1 MKKINTRKSK
11 ALKLMLLIV
20 VICSM
25 CVTMVAC
32 SLDSSKDKIPIPE
45 VKENVYVYDADDV
58 IDDDVESKI
67 NKILISLE
75 EKTGAE
81 FAVITVTSLLDM
93 EIEDYSYELANEL
106 GIGKADEDNGVLLLI
121 SKSDTRVRL
130 EIGTGLEGCLN
141 DSKCGRILDNYFV
154 PHREKDEYT
163 EGTYKTVEA
172 VVAIIAK
179 EYEVSIDEINGS
191 VAEDLEKEEA
201 EETKSTIIFVGILAL
216 IVIAAF
222 VLDGIFLDGAIL
234 GALLSN
240 SSSGGS
246 SSSGGFGGG
255 GFSGGGASR

>member
-1 MKKINTRKSK
+1 MKKMNTRKSK
-11 ALKLMLLIV
+11 VLKLMLLIV
-20 VICSM
+20 MICSI

-32 SLDSSKDKIPIPE
+32 SLDFSKDKIPIPE
-45 VKENVYVYDADDV
+45 VKENVYVYDVDNV
-58 IDDDVESKI
+58 IDDDVEGKI

-81 FAVITVTSLLDM
+81 FAVITVENLLNM

-106 GIGKADEDNGVLLLI
+106 GIGKADEDNGILLLI
-121 SKSDTRVRL
+121 SKSDTKVRL

-154 PHREKDEYT
+154 PYREKDAYT

-172 VVAIIAK
+172 VVAVIAK

-191 VAEDLEKEEA
+191 VAEDIEKEEA
-201 EETKSTIIFVGILAL
+201 EETKSTIIFIGILAL

-234 GALLSN
+234 GALLS
-240 SSSGGS
+240 SSSSGS